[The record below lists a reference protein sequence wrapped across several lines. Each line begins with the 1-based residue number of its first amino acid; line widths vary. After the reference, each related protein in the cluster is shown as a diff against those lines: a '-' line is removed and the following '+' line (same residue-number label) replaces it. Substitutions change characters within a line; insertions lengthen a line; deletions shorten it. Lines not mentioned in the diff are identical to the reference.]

1 MRSGSS
7 RPTAAQ
13 GLAAGA
19 AALAVVT
26 YPFAADA
33 VLARFGV
40 RAVAAVLLA
49 GGAAV
54 LVARMRLD
62 RRHPRSVLLE
72 HGGVLALAA
81 LALASGATV
90 WLLLFPALVNATLC
104 VVFLASLRE
113 DPCIVEEVAR
123 WIEPF
128 LPDFTR
134 GYCRAVTL
142 LWAAFFAVEALAIGV
157 VALAQPSG
165 WRTVSVPL
173 YFGALAILSVAEFVF
188 RKLWFRH
195 YTRRPVDRLFA
206 RLFPAHRT
214 ERGRRSEAY
223 LDRMRELGY
232 HRD

>member
-1 MRSGSS
+1 
-7 RPTAAQ
+7 
-13 GLAAGA
+13 
-19 AALAVVT
+19 
-26 YPFAADA
+26 
-33 VLARFGV
+33 VL
-40 RAVAAVLLA
+40 
-49 GGAAV
+49 
-54 LVARMRLD
+54 
-62 RRHPRSVLLE
+62 PE
-72 HGGVLALAA
+72 HGGVLGLAA

-104 VVFLASLRE
+104 AVFLASLRE

-142 LWAAFFAVEALAIGV
+142 LWAAFFAAQALAIGT
-157 VALAQPSG
+157 VALLQPG
-165 WRTVSVPL
+165 AWRTVSGPL
-173 YFGALAILSVAEFVF
+173 YFGVVGILSVLEFVF

-195 YTRRPVDRLFA
+195 YTRRGIDRLFA
-206 RLFPAHRT
+206 RLFPSHRT

-232 HRD
+232 HQD